1 MIDLE
6 TVIREQLLKLD
17 PLPATLSGNW
27 GDVLGRVQRPAPARR
42 ERLRVRP
49 RRLAY
54 AVILAATLLAIAGVA
69 TPLGAAI
76 RNSLGDFSAWISGSP
91 GTPASPEDQQAFEQ
105 ENERSWNGFPA
116 GTQLRQLLQ
125 TEVAGINFKL
135 LGFRSGDSLCL
146 RLVVNGRGIGGGY
159 HGYYSCAPVAAL
171 QRAKEPAL
179 VMRTDDGFGSV
190 GKQPPNGYA
199 PVQASA
205 SFGIAS
211 DGVKGVI
218 LSTDDGTGH
227 ALVGSNAFLYVADHP
242 SLGMRVRSV
251 KAIAADGSAVA
262 LPFSRAPFGTKDD
275 ALDAPTGR
283 PVTGP
288 KGIERQVK
296 GGTIS
301 WLERLEK
308 RGRLVPPGSGEYDVV
323 HRASRFSTVV
333 FAREI
338 QPDPASSAKMVLAL
352 AKDKGT
358 APFPPPGYVP
368 TPGRKEICFFY
379 FPASGGAT
387 LACSPLSDFFA
398 ESPISFSTGFM
409 NGGDQFAQF
418 DGVVSDDVRALD
430 LYLTDGTI
438 QKVKI
443 KDNVFATSIERA
455 MFPIRVVSRDEQGA
469 IISNVVL
476 ENP

>member
-1 MIDLE
+1 MTDVEML
-6 TVIREQLLKLD
+6 IREQLSGLD
-17 PLPATLSGNW
+17 PLPSTLSANW
-27 GDVLGRVQRPAPARR
+27 DDVLSRIQRPAPTPG
-42 ERLRVRP
+42 ERSRMRP
-49 RRLAY
+49 RRLAL
-54 AVILAATLLAIAGVA
+54 AVAVMAILFAIASLA

-76 RNSLGDFSAWISGSP
+76 ERGFNDFSDWISGSP
-91 GTPASPEDQQAFEQ
+91 GIPASPEDQQAFEQ

-125 TEVAGINFKL
+125 TEAAGMTFKL

-199 PVQASA
+199 PVRASA

-211 DGVKGVI
+211 DGVKDVI
-218 LSTDDGTGH
+218 LHTDDGTGH

-242 SLGMRVRSV
+242 SLGMRVRGV

-262 LPFSRAPFGTKDD
+262 LPFSRAPFGAKDD
-275 ALDAPTGR
+275 VLDAPTGR
-283 PVTGP
+283 RATGP
-288 KGIERQVK
+288 KGTERQVK
-296 GGTIS
+296 GGTVS

-308 RGRLVPPGSGEYDVV
+308 RGKAIPPDSGEYDFV
-323 HRASRFSTVV
+323 HHASRFSTVV

-338 QPDPASSAKMVLAL
+338 QPDPASSTKMVLAL

-358 APFPPPGYVP
+358 APLPPPGYVP
-368 TPGRKEICFFY
+368 TPGRKEICFAN

-387 LACSPLSDFFA
+387 FACSPLSGFFA
-398 ESPISFSTGFM
+398 DSPISFSTGFM
-409 NGGDQFAQF
+409 DGGDQFAHLE
-418 DGVVSDDVRALD
+418 GVISDDVHVLE

-438 QKVKI
+438 EKVKI
-443 KDNVFATSIERA
+443 KDNVFATSVERA
-455 MFPIRVVSRDEQGA
+455 LFPIRIIARDKQGA
-469 IISNVVL
+469 IIGNKVI